1 MVRNAGRE
9 DCRQVYHLI
18 CEIEEKTLPYEPFA
32 AIYQKQL
39 ESSAHAFLLEKQ
51 EGSVV
56 GVLHLRLE
64 EQLHHAAAVAEIMEL
79 AVDSAHRGKGLGK
92 VLFAYGCQRAR
103 EAGCVQL
110 EVACNQLR
118 TGAHRF
124 YQREGMRKFH
134 FKFSKLLVGEDTG
147 ENRLGR

>member
-18 CEIEEKTLPYEPFA
+18 CEMEEKTLPYEPFA

-39 ESSAHAFLLEKQ
+39 ESSAHAFLLEEQ

-92 VLFAYGCQRAR
+92 V
-103 EAGCVQL
+103 
-110 EVACNQLR
+110 
-118 TGAHRF
+118 
-124 YQREGMRKFH
+124 
-134 FKFSKLLVGEDTG
+134 
-147 ENRLGR
+147 

>member
-18 CEIEEKTLPYEPFA
+18 CEMEEKTLPYELFA

-39 ESSAHAFLLEKQ
+39 ASSAHAFLLEEQ

-56 GVLHLRLE
+56 GVLHLRFE
-64 EQLHHAAAVAEIMEL
+64 AAVAEIMEL
-79 AVDSAHRGKGLGK
+79 AVDSAHRGKGMGK